1 MIVARLELV
10 DFRNYA
16 AASFGLTAGT
26 TVVVGDNGQGKT
38 NLAEALAYLA
48 TLGSFRG
55 APPDAL
61 VRVGATAAIVR
72 AELRDEDGRTS
83 LIEAELVPAGRN
95 RVQVNRQRLGRAR
108 DLLGVVRVTVFSP
121 DDLTLVKG
129 APADRRRFMDDTL
142 VALAVKY
149 DALRLELDRIVR
161 QRNTLLRQ
169 AGGRLDAAAAITLD
183 VWDAKLADVGD
194 RFGYAR
200 ATLVERL
207 RPFVVEAY
215 GHLAG
220 RPTDIGL
227 TYDPA
232 WRIDGL
238 AAALLA
244 ARDADVKRGGS
255 TVGPHRDELVLSIAG
270 LPARTHASQG
280 EQRTLALSLR
290 LAAHRLVTERTGS
303 TPVLVLDDVLSE
315 LDPTRATALL
325 GHLPSGQVVITTAS
339 AVPAAARP
347 DRVMRVA
354 AGRLV
359 ADDLPVSSVID
370 AVAG

>member
-1 MIVARLELV
+1 LIVERLELV
-10 DFRNYA
+10 DFRNYSS
-16 AASFGLTAGT
+16 ASFTLTAGT

-48 TLGSFRG
+48 TLASFRG

-61 VRVGATAAIVR
+61 VRVGAAAAVVR

-108 DLLGVVRVTVFSP
+108 DLLGVVRVSVFSP

-129 APADRRRFMDDTL
+129 GPGDRRRFLDDTL

-161 QRNTLLRQ
+161 QRNMLLRQ
-169 AGGRLDAAAAITLD
+169 AGGRLDEAAAVTLD
-183 VWDAKLADVGD
+183 VWDAKLAEVGD

-200 ATLVERL
+200 ATLVDRI
-207 RPFVVEAY
+207 RPFVTDAY
-215 GHLAG
+215 ANLAG
-220 RPTDIGL
+220 
-227 TYDPA
+227 
-232 WRIDGL
+232 
-238 AAALLA
+238 
-244 ARDADVKRGGS
+244 
-255 TVGPHRDELVLSIAG
+255 LSIAG

-290 LAAHRLVTERTGS
+290 LAAHRLVADRTGS

-315 LDPTRATALL
+315 LDAGRATALL
-325 GHLPSGQVVITTAS
+325 GSLPHGQVVITTAA
-339 AVPAAARP
+339 AVPGAARP

-354 AGRLV
+354 AGRVV
-359 ADDLPVSSVID
+359 AADLPASTVVEVG
-370 AVAG
+370 AP